1 MGIGGIDFRVRGLV
15 GAVCVVL
22 ASGCRTSAEADGLRA
37 AVHVAQ
43 SASAASA
50 GEPSAVAQHR
60 FGRWLALEPDAVAV
74 VVLERAAELD
84 RGGLDEEAIAL
95 LGEALDEGP
104 ACASL
109 LEARGALYVAAGF
122 PRAAAG
128 DFQRAVALAP
138 ERGSGWFALGHA
150 YEVLGLSRQAL
161 EALERA
167 RGLGV
172 DDADVHLS
180 LARVNRALGWHGRS
194 ARHYELA
201 LARLAPEEATP
212 VALLAEATTLATE
225 DAARFAA
232 VEAQRERLES
242 CRGEALSDDGWL
254 LRALLDEMPGAPATE
269 IAATFH
275 ALDAPP
281 VELHHLT
288 GNLLT
293 ACQLVD
299 PATTNETR
307 ARLLSTEPDA
317 TRRAAL
323 ERCLVR

>member
-22 ASGCRTSAEADGLRA
+22 ASGCRTSAEADGFRA
-37 AVHVAQ
+37 AVHVAP

-50 GEPSAVAQHR
+50 VEPSAVAQHR
-60 FGRWLALEPDAVAV
+60 FGRWLVLEPDAVAV

-172 DDADVHLS
+172 DDAGVHLS
-180 LARVNRALGWHGRS
+180 LARVNRALGWHGRA
-194 ARHYELA
+194 ARSYELG
-201 LARLAPEEATP
+201 LARLDPAP

-225 DAARFAA
+225 DTARFRA
-232 VEAQRERLES
+232 VEVQRERLES

-269 IAATFH
+269 VAATFH

-281 VELHHLT
+281 AELHHLT

-299 PATTNETR
+299 PATTDETR
-307 ARLLSTEPDA
+307 ARVLSTEPDA